1 MEMMEKGDSNWIR
14 MAWWE
19 PDVVP
24 AVSGPLGSGKF
35 SKSSKNGAPVEGEY
49 RDTIEPEGF
58 FSQPA
63 TLVWSEN
70 ILLHPVSIGDT
81 NM

>member
-1 MEMMEKGDSNWIR
+1 MMEKGDRNLTR

-35 SKSSKNGAPVEGEY
+35 GKSSKNGAPVEGEY
-49 RDTIEPEGF
+49 RDTIEPEGL
-58 FSQPA
+58 FSSAYNSCVIGKYPA
-63 TLVWSEN
+63 V
-70 ILLHPVSIGDT
+70 GY
-81 NM
+81 

>member
-24 AVSGPLGSGKF
+24 AVSGPLGSGKV
-35 SKSSKNGAPVEGEY
+35 SKSSKNGAPVEGEH

-58 FSQPA
+58 FSPA
-63 TLVWSEN
+63 CNACV
-70 ILLHPVSIGDT
+70 IGKYPVAIGDT
-81 NM
+81 KM

>member
-1 MEMMEKGDSNWIR
+1 MEMMGKGDRIWTR

-35 SKSSKNGAPVEGEY
+35 SNSSKNGAPVYEEY
-49 RDTIEPEGF
+49 RDTIQPEEFIF
-58 FSQPA
+58 FQVYDA
-63 TLVWSEN
+63 CV
-70 ILLHPVSIGDT
+70 IGKHTDV
-81 NM
+81 